1 MFSSLQVTQ
10 AMTLLTEYNERL
22 SQELK
27 DRKKVDKMIADF
39 LAAQKDMLAQAE
51 ERLELYRYV
60 SQGQLL
66 LTNRIRF
73 NFALTGISLCSDKLD
88 KVNSVKDDLQSHIQ
102 SLPDLTKL
110 PDVTSGGLPPLPSAG
125 DLFTAR

>member
-1 MFSSLQVTQ
+1 
-10 AMTLLTEYNERL
+10 MTLLTEYNERL

-51 ERLELYRYV
+51 ERLELYRYA

-66 LTNRIRF
+66 LINRIRF
-73 NFALTGISLCSDKLD
+73 NFALPGISLCSDKLD

>member
-1 MFSSLQVTQ
+1 MFSSLQVPQ

-51 ERLELYRYV
+51 ERLELYR
-60 SQGQLL
+60 
-66 LTNRIRF
+66 
-73 NFALTGISLCSDKLD
+73 
-88 KVNSVKDDLQSHIQ
+88 
-102 SLPDLTKL
+102 
-110 PDVTSGGLPPLPSAG
+110 
-125 DLFTAR
+125 